1 MSQQELLDFTLCPV
15 VDFSSSASHC
25 ISPLSWLTSEIFIQ
39 IPSPYDHLFPST
51 SKGTGIPSTVF
62 HYTGVLSH
70 FELRWLLWHL
80 YCIPLS
86 GTNSTP
92 ATHQEG
98 WGGGCWSLLPASQP
112 VTHVQSIILDFAS
125 WNHLPKQKQ
134 TNKQNRLWDKYM
146 YVEILLVF
154 GLSINICGGVKDCVE
169 RKL

>member
-1 MSQQELLDFTLCPV
+1 MNQQELLDFTLCPV

-39 IPSPYDHLFPST
+39 IPSPYHHVFPST

-70 FELRWLLWHL
+70 FELWWLLWQL
-80 YCIPLS
+80 YCIHLS
-86 GTNSTP
+86 GTNSIP

-98 WGGGCWSLLPASQP
+98 WGGGGGCCALLPASQP

-125 WNHLPKQKQ
+125 WNHLPKRKQ
-134 TNKQNRLWDKYM
+134 TNKKTGS
-146 YVEILLVF
+146 E
-154 GLSINICGGVKDCVE
+154 INICM
-169 RKL
+169 